1 MADDPQNNNGPKKEE
16 DNNEELTVLGRIIQ
30 ELQENRETDE
40 EIDQR
45 RIRREKALR
54 RIRLTVDAALWA
66 VRWRRNHKDVRLAN
80 ELAKERYEKQIEI
93 GETSEEDLQQIDHDI
108 KDIPR
113 ALGEF
118 LTGNEESS
126 SDESI
131 ELLKRIANGVEG
143 NFKTAEGEP
152 QNGGKDD
159 GGPLK
164 KKGPGVFARVGKAIG
179 DVIGG
184 VIEGIGNAF
193 ANIGKKAFKVFKGA
207 LAVAAIGAA
216 LIPAA
221 AAFQMF
227 SEVSW
232 GGVATGLTV
241 LTALVV
247 GVMALGAIMSSGVGT
262 IAILAGAAAL
272 AILGVAM
279 IPAAYAFELFGKAL
293 NDHVAPALKSFAE
306 TFSLWITTLTCG
318 FSNVL
323 DSLGGFVLDSG
334 TSFGNVVTAV
344 TDGFANIITATG
356 TQAAKLATATSD
368 GFATVITAFADAF
381 CKIGDT
387 VGGFISG
394 TLESLTLAFDNAVTT
409 IEGFMTSLVT
419 NIRDLSEIDGRALGS
434 TAVGIT
440 AIATALALFGA
451 TGLVGAAIGAI
462 TGTFDKLAGSSGPM
476 AKLTL
481 LAKMADPLDKVA
493 DAMERIGLA
502 FKTLGDN
509 LNFDALDAT
518 GVASARLFRELNVGL
533 EQISRE
539 NMEKLE
545 LVNGLLINA
554 RKAAKE
560 EYDME
565 NAGMLKKTFDGV
577 MSVISSG
584 GGGGSFK
591 GGNSVQNVTYN
602 DQGLMDRTAAEF
614 GRLN

>member
-16 DNNEELTVLGRIIQ
+16 DNKEELTVLSRIIQ
-30 ELQENRETDE
+30 ELRENRETEE

-54 RIRLTVDAALWA
+54 RIKLTVDAALWA
-66 VRWRRNHKDVRLAN
+66 VRWRKNHKDIRLAN
-80 ELAKERYEKQIEI
+80 ELAQQRYDKQIQI
-93 GETSEEDLQQIDHDI
+93 GETSEEDLQRIDHDI
-108 KDIPR
+108 KDLPR

-193 ANIGKKAFKVFKGA
+193 ANIGKKAFKVLKGA
-207 LAVAAIGAA
+207 LAVAAIGVA

-232 GGVATGLTV
+232 GGVAAGLVV

-247 GVMALGAIMSSGVGT
+247 GVMALGAIMSSGIGT
-262 IAILAGAAAL
+262 VAILAGAAAL

-293 NDHVAPALKSFAE
+293 NNHVAPALKSFGE
-306 TFSLWITTLTCG
+306 TFSLWITTLTGG

-334 TSFGNVVTAV
+334 TSFSNVVTAV
-344 TDGFANIITATG
+344 TDGFADIITATG
-356 TQAAKLATATSD
+356 TEAARLTTATSD
-368 GFATVITAFADAF
+368 GFATVIVAFADAF

-419 NIRDLSEIDGRALGS
+419 NIRDLSEIDGIALGT
-434 TAVGIT
+434 TAAGIT
-440 AIATALALFGA
+440 AVATALALFGA

-462 TGTFDKLAGSSGPM
+462 AGTFDKLSGSGGPM
-476 AKLTL
+476 AKLNL
-481 LAKMADPLDKVA
+481 LAKLADPLDKVGV
-493 DAMERIGLA
+493 AMERIALA
-502 FKTLGDN
+502 FKTLGED
-509 LNFDALDAT
+509 LNFDIMDKTGIAAAT
-518 GVASARLFRELNVGL
+518 LFRELNEGL
-533 EQISRE
+533 KQISDE
-539 NMEKLE
+539 NVEKLE

-565 NAGMLKKTFDGV
+565 NAGMLKRSIDGV
-577 MSVISSG
+577 LSVIGSG

-591 GGNSVQNVTYN
+591 GGNSVNNVTYN
-602 DQGLMDRTAAEF
+602 DHGLMDRTSNTF
-614 GRLN
+614 GNLN